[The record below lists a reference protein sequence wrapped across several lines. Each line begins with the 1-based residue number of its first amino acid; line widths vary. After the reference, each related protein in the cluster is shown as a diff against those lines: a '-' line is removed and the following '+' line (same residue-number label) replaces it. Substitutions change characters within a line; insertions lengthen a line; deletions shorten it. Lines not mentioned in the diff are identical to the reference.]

1 MVEANAA
8 PCEGLTPRWPEYT
21 QMDMQSW
28 VAGFRGLTRP
38 ASCRRLHTQM
48 LGSTACAARSQELL
62 IKAHSAA
69 ESAVEVSAIQQR
81 LTLEERRIFDGGRAS
96 VAAFD
101 RWRHSDL
108 VPQHRRL
115 LPQKRKL
122 PQDADARNGTATR

>member
-1 MVEANAA
+1 VQWVDTSLARAHTDEHAELRSKLARACEASQL
-8 PCEGLTPRWPEYT
+8 LTTW
-21 QMDMQSW
+21 QSD
-28 VAGFRGLTRP
+28 ACFPT
-38 ASCRRLHTQM
+38 AS
-48 LGSTACAARSQELL
+48 AARPQELL

-122 PQDADARNGTATR
+122 LQDADVRNGTTAR

>member
-1 MVEANAA
+1 MQRAETALASADADEHAELGTGLVKACEAVQLLSFRSANAL
-8 PCEGLTPRWPEYT
+8 CL
-21 QMDMQSW
+21 
-28 VAGFRGLTRP
+28 
-38 ASCRRLHTQM
+38 
-48 LGSTACAARSQELL
+48 TACVTQPQELL

-81 LTLEERRIFDGGRAS
+81 LTMEERRIFDGGRAS

-122 PQDADARNGTATR
+122 RQGTDAANGTTVR

>member
-1 MVEANAA
+1 MKGVHTALARVRTGEDAELASVLA
-8 PCEGLTPRWPEYT
+8 WAC
-21 QMDMQSW
+21 Q
-28 VAGFRGLTRP
+28 A
-38 ASCRRLHTQM
+38 ASCWQ
-48 LGSTACAARSQELL
+48 LGSQNFDSHDVSCSRPQELL

-81 LTLEERRIFDGGRAS
+81 LTMEERRIFDGGRAS

-122 PQDADARNGTATR
+122 PQGADAQNGTTAR